1 MTDHKDNTKNSD
13 AKNYK
18 STLNLPK
25 TPFSM
30 KANLANKEPMRLQKW
45 IKEGLYDQIREAR
58 AGCEKFILHDGPP
71 YANGDI
77 HVGHAVNKILKDIV
91 VKSKTLDGYDA
102 PYVPGWDCHGLPIEL
117 QVEKKV
123 GKAGV
128 KVDANK
134 FRKECRKY
142 AKNQVERQ
150 KKDFIRLGVFGDWQN
165 PYLTMNFDYEANVVR
180 TLAKIID
187 NGHLSKGYKPVHW
200 CCDCRSALA
209 EAEVEHQDK
218 VSPAIDVKFKIVNT
232 GKWAEAFGVSDIS
245 TDTYAV
251 IWTTTPWT
259 LPANQAIAVGDDI
272 EYVLV
277 ALSGVEENIVV
288 AKDLLED
295 VAKRC
300 DLENYK
306 VLATAKGRDLVH
318 LKAEHPFYDRSVP
331 VLPGEH
337 VTIDSGTGLVHTAP
351 AHGVEDFILGKAFD
365 LPVENPVNA
374 SGCYVEG
381 TEHFAGEF
389 VFKANEHVVSVLS
402 ENARLLNYHK
412 LEHSYPHC
420 WRHKT
425 PLIFRATP
433 QWFISMEQNG
443 LRQSAEAAIN
453 EVSWL
458 PSWGKKRIEG
468 MMTNGRPDW
477 CVSRQRTWGT
487 PMPLFVDRETNELH
501 PRTSEIMEQVA
512 QKIGKGGIEAWFNA
526 EDSEFVTETDQYSRV
541 KDTLDVWFDA
551 GASNACV
558 LEENEALR
566 FPADLYLE
574 GSDQHRG
581 WFQASLLT
589 GLARKGETP
598 YKQVLT
604 HGFTVD
610 AHGKKMS
617 KSLGNVVSPQDI
629 MKTLGADILRLWV
642 ASTDYRSEMTVSDEI
657 LKRTADTYRRIRNT
671 SRYLLSNLNGF
682 NPEEDMVA
690 FEDMVALDKWAIA
703 KTDQIQKEII
713 TAYDDYQFHVVSQ
726 LIHHFCSIDMGS
738 FYLDVTKDRQY
749 TAKSDGHARR
759 SAQTAMYHIIR
770 ALTAWMTP
778 VLCFTADE
786 IMAAMPGEGKE
797 NVFTAKWYNGLST
810 FAENDEMG
818 FEFWD
823 NFLVVRDEI
832 NRLIE
837 QKRIAG
843 VIGSSLEAEITLY
856 ADGEVYHQLLALKD
870 ELRFALIASGA
881 ELKALSEAPAS
892 AEVTENEALRVEV
905 QASLA
910 PKCAR
915 CWHRREDVGQ
925 NKEHPEI
932 CERCVENIESTFG
945 EVRYYV

>member
-1 MTDHKDNTKNSD
+1 MTDHKNDTKNAD
-13 AKNYK
+13 AKHYK

-165 PYLTMNFDYEANVVR
+165 PYLTMNFDYEANMVR
-180 TLAKIID
+180 TLAKIIE

-209 EAEVEHQDK
+209 EAEVEYQDK

-232 GKWAEAFGVSDIS
+232 GKWAEAFGISDIS

-272 EYVLV
+272 EYALV
-277 ALSGVEENIVV
+277 ALSAVKENIVV
-288 AKDLLED
+288 AKELLED
-295 VAKRC
+295 AAKRC
-300 DLENYK
+300 DLEGYEI
-306 VLATAKGRDLVH
+306 LATAKGNDLVH

-331 VLPGEH
+331 ILPGEH

-351 AHGVEDFILGKAFD
+351 AHGVEDFVLGKAFD
-365 LPVENPVNA
+365 LSVENPVNA

-453 EVSWL
+453 EVSWI

-468 MMTNGRPDW
+468 MMDGRPDW
-477 CVSRQRTWGT
+477 CISRQRTWGV
-487 PMPLFVDRETNELH
+487 PMPLFVDRDTNALH

-512 QKIGKGGIEAWFNA
+512 QKIEKGGIEAWFNA
-526 EDSEFVTETDQYSRV
+526 EDSEFITETDQYSRV
-541 KDTLDVWFDA
+541 KDTLDVWFDS

-558 LEENEALR
+558 LEENDALR

-581 WFQASLLT
+581 WFQTSLLT
-589 GLARKGETP
+589 GLAGKGKTP

-671 SRYLLSNLNGF
+671 ARYLLSNLNDF
-682 NPEEDMVA
+682 DPEEDMVA
-690 FEDMVALDKWAIA
+690 FEDMVALDKWAVA
-703 KTDQIQKEII
+703 RADQVQQKII
-713 TAYDDYQFHVVSQ
+713 TAYEGYQFHVVSQ
-726 LIHHFCSIDMGS
+726 EIQHFCSIDMGS

-749 TAKSDGHARR
+749 TAKADGLPRR
-759 SAQTAMYHIIR
+759 SVQTAMYHIIR

-778 VLCFTADE
+778 ILCFTADE
-786 IMAAMPGEGKE
+786 IMVAMPGEGKE
-797 NVFTAKWYNGLST
+797 NVFTAKWYEGLST

-823 NFLVVRDEI
+823 KLRAVQNTVNQIIEEKRARGEI
-832 NRLIE
+832 G
-837 QKRIAG
+837 AT
-843 VIGSSLEAEITLY
+843 LEAEL
-856 ADGEVYHQLLALKD
+856 DLGEVVVDMNSFELLKKLGD
-870 ELRFALIASGA
+870 ELKFFFMVSKVSLRGGDHRDSDTQSVSMPPVSR
-881 ELKALSEAPAS
+881 SEF
-892 AEVTENEALRVEV
+892 
-905 QASLA
+905 

-915 CWHRREDVGQ
+915 CWHHCEDVGRDE
-925 NKEHPEI
+925 KHPEI
-932 CERCVENIESTFG
+932 CERCVGNIESTSG
-945 EVRYYV
+945 EERHYV